1 MGRRSRRSLRERRSP
16 QSETK
21 TPRDEIFFGFIA
33 TPTKGERET
42 KQERCNEGVARVG
55 ILSVPYALASGGW
68 LSLIIL
74 FIIAITTFYCAI
86 LIKRCMDMDP
96 LLRTYPDI
104 GYKAFGNTGRVIV
117 SIFMNLELYLVATSF
132 LILEGDN
139 LNKLFSN
146 VGIDFMGVGIL
157 SVPYALASGGWL
169 SLIILF
175 IIAITTFYCAILI
188 KRCMDMDPLLRTYP
202 DIGYKAF
209 GNTGRVIVSIF
220 MNLELYLV
228 ATSFLIL
235 EGDNLNKLFSNVGID
250 FMGIEFGGKQMFIV
264 LVALII
270 LPSVWLDDMRILS
283 YISASGVFASGLIL
297 ASIFWVGAFDG
308 VGFKN
313 QDSKILRFNGVTTS
327 VMVICFTICT
337 FIYASVAILGYLM
350 YGSNV
355 ESQITLNLPTDKLSS
370 KVAICTTLVN
380 PIAKFALMVTPIV
393 DAMRSRFMRNKKA
406 GGLVL
411 GTMLVASN
419 VVVAML
425 LPFFGELMS
434 LVGAF
439 LSASASVILPCLC
452 YLKISGK
459 YRRLGLETLV
469 LIGIV
474 LIGIVVMITGTYK
487 AVKDIFGQ
495 VLKSQ

>member
-1 MGRRSRRSLRERRSP
+1 MMNEKEDIMSEPFIVKTINDEEATLRDYERYNNNP
-16 QSETK
+16 Q
-21 TPRDEIFFGFIA
+21 
-33 TPTKGERET
+33 
-42 KQERCNEGVARVG
+42 
-55 ILSVPYALASGGW
+55 
-68 LSLIIL
+68 
-74 FIIAITTFYCAI
+74 
-86 LIKRCMDMDP
+86 
-96 LLRTYPDI
+96 
-104 GYKAFGNTGRVIV
+104 GNT
-117 SIFMNLELYLVATSF
+117 SF
-132 LILEGDN
+132 S
-139 LNKLFSN
+139 KTCFH
-146 VGIDFMGVGIL
+146 GINALSGVGIL

-235 EGDNLNKLFSNVGID
+235 EGDNLNKLFSNVGFD

-313 QDSKILRFNGVTTS
+313 NDSKMFRTNGVTTS
-327 VMVICFTICT
+327 VSLYMFCYCAHPVFPTLYTSMKNKHQFSNVMVICFTICT

-355 ESQITLNLPTDKLSS
+355 DSQITLNLPTDKLSS

-380 PIAKFALMVTPIV
+380 PIAKFALMVTPII
-393 DAMRSRFMRNKKA
+393 DALRSRFMRNKKA

-439 LSASASVILPCLC
+439 LSATASVILPCLC

-474 LIGIVVMITGTYK
+474 LIGIVVMIIGTYK

>member
-1 MGRRSRRSLRERRSP
+1 MMNEKEDIMSEPFIVKTINDEEATLHDYERYNNNP
-16 QSETK
+16 Q
-21 TPRDEIFFGFIA
+21 
-33 TPTKGERET
+33 
-42 KQERCNEGVARVG
+42 
-55 ILSVPYALASGGW
+55 
-68 LSLIIL
+68 
-74 FIIAITTFYCAI
+74 
-86 LIKRCMDMDP
+86 
-96 LLRTYPDI
+96 
-104 GYKAFGNTGRVIV
+104 GNT
-117 SIFMNLELYLVATSF
+117 SF
-132 LILEGDN
+132 S
-139 LNKLFSN
+139 KTCFH
-146 VGIDFMGVGIL
+146 GINALSGVGIL

-202 DIGYKAF
+202 DIGHKAF

-235 EGDNLNKLFSNVGID
+235 EGDNLNKLFSNVGFD

-297 ASIFWVGAFDG
+297 ASICWVGAFDG

-313 QDSKILRFNGVTTS
+313 NDSKMFRTNGVTTS
-327 VMVICFTICT
+327 VSLYMFCYCAHPVFPTLYTSMKNKHQFSNVMVICFTICT

-355 ESQITLNLPTDKLSS
+355 DSQITLNLPTDKLSS

-380 PIAKFALMVTPIV
+380 PIAKFALMVMPIL
-393 DAMRSRFMRNKKA
+393 DALRSRFMRNKKA

-439 LSASASVILPCLC
+439 LSATASVILPCLC

-459 YRRLGLETLV
+459 YRRLGPETLV